1 MAPVTYRHRPDGIV
15 EIVPPTPL
23 QRFLFDFRSVFLAM
37 GLLGALTVIAA
48 AYALLGI
55 SVLIVTAVAAAGLVL
70 WRRGA
75 QRHRATGAGVARQQ
89 RRAL

>member
-1 MAPVTYRHRPDGIV
+1 MAPVTYRRRPDGIC

-23 QRFLFDFRSVFLAM
+23 QRFLFDFRSAFVAM
-37 GLLGALTVIAA
+37 GLLGALTVVAA

-55 SVLIVTAVAAAGLVL
+55 SVLVVTASAAVGFML

-75 QRHRATGAGVARQQ
+75 RRHRPAVAAARQQ